1 MTSLKSNDVLLTEEA
16 LKVSD
21 EEAFKLLLSVLMK
34 PNVPVGSFTHD
45 APVLVNSD
53 RRTSSI
59 NVRISDTNT
68 DASLWSYRG
77 TQQVQYRRVGL
88 NEVGRKYGNVLR
100 ADLPTTSKTLMSNFF
115 KTHGLF
121 DRSDVFVDEVIT
133 TLNEHTFF
141 TKPDSFLLTD
151 TFNFK
156 VRPLQRKMGD
166 VVTVTTVPGFRTAED
181 FVDNATKHLVDQV
194 EAANT
199 ATMPY
204 KFDRELTSF
213 RTPSPSNGAKVDNSR
228 VNMQAIGDGYYF
240 GFVFIDYTRYD
251 FGWRDDGRPIFM
263 TGPTMPT
270 TEYILDQVAK
280 LTGFPVTVSEISVRT
295 YDAVPVGEVETIT
308 LLFVGGNLR
317 YVGEIT
323 VDYKA
328 V

>member
-1 MTSLKSNDVLLTEEA
+1 MTSSKSNGVLLTEDA

-21 EEAFKLLLSVLMK
+21 KEAFELLLSGLMK
-34 PNVPVGSFTHD
+34 PNVPLGSFDHD
-45 APVLVNSD
+45 APVLTGTD
-53 RRTSSI
+53 RRTTSV
-59 NVRISDTNT
+59 NVRVSDTNT
-68 DASLWSYRG
+68 DASLWGYRG
-77 TQQVQYRRVGL
+77 TQKIQYRRVGL
-88 NEVGRKYGNVLR
+88 NEVGRKYGTVLR
-100 ADLPTTSKTLMSNFF
+100 ADLPTTSRVLMSNFF

-141 TKPDSFLLTD
+141 TKADSFLLTD
-151 TFNFK
+151 SFNFN
-156 VRPLQRKMGD
+156 VRPLQRKMD
-166 VVTVTTVPGFRTAED
+166 EFVLVTKVAGFRTPDD
-181 FVDNATKHLVDQV
+181 FTDNATKHLVDQV

-204 KFDRELTSF
+204 KFDRGLTSF
-213 RTPSPSNGAKVDNSR
+213 RTPSASNGAQFDNSR

-251 FGWRDDGRPIFM
+251 FGWADGGRPIFM

-270 TEYILDQVAK
+270 TQYILDQVTK
-280 LTGFPVTVSEISVRT
+280 LTGFPVALSEILVKT
-295 YDAVPVGEVETIT
+295 YSAVPVGEVETIT
-308 LLFVGGNLR
+308 LQFVGGNLR
-317 YVGEIT
+317 YVGDIT